1 LSACLSVDA
10 VGQVPGLEP
19 DGAEVGG
26 TELTGA
32 AGAGLAWGVVPARG
46 VESAGGIDGKSA
58 DVGGAHGVS
67 DMVVPYRSTTY
78 QKVAKRHR
86 VSLVDELADRTVSDR
101 TVKDVVGRVAGTVD
115 AANSS
120 RRQLP

>member
-1 LSACLSVDA
+1 LSASLSVVVVGPVPRLEQDA
-10 VGQVPGLEP
+10 
-19 DGAEVGG
+19 AEVGG

-32 AGAGLAWGVVPARG
+32 PGAGLAWGVVPER
-46 VESAGGIDGKSA
+46 VFESAGGVDGKSG
-58 DVGGAHGVS
+58 DVAGAHGVS

-86 VSLVDELADRTVSDR
+86 VSLVDELADRTVSDP
-101 TVKDVVGRVAGTVD
+101 TSKDVVGHAAGTVD

-120 RRQLP
+120 RRKLP